1 MNREDFKNWL
11 DRPTTESDEIIIDT
25 LINMIKCYDENV
37 KLIEKLMLDIN
48 KLQKERIKE
57 NIKEEIEVLKV
68 D

>member
-1 MNREDFKNWL
+1 MNKEDFKNWL

-48 KLQKERIKE
+48 KLQKEKIKE
-57 NIKEEIEVLKV
+57 NIEEEIEVLEV